1 MTQGLSGRER
11 TLLALDF
18 ESTDRVPV
26 VGGFVRHAQ
35 FLAVAA
41 GTTVDGFWADPR
53 GVAIRAFRD
62 LGVDVIIGLILP
74 SVDSVTGAQFGIA
87 KPTRFASPEAMLD
100 EIAGL
105 PAPAELQRKFDFRK
119 EYDAYLALYH
129 DGQAA
134 VGDDILWVPNTF
146 HCVAQFQNEGYFG
159 AENYYL
165 ALALYPEA
173 MDRFFAVSG
182 ERAFLRNTAVAKAIV
197 DHSLPRVMWLG
208 QDACDNRGPY
218 LAPETMNGI
227 YLRHVKRSLQPLKD
241 AGIRILW
248 HSDGNIMPIVPYLLD
263 AGVDGFQGLQ
273 ETIETRIDV
282 AALRELPTRAGRPPV
297 IVGSVSSV
305 TTMPF
310 GTTADVRAD
319 VCRCQALAAAK
330 GGGWL
335 LNFSSSLGPEVPAE
349 NIRAFFDAAVLD
361 SPPDEAG
368 PGTPSTDEAVRE

>member
-1 MTQGLSGRER
+1 MAPELSGRER

-18 ESTDRVPV
+18 QPTDRVPV
-26 VGGFVRHAQ
+26 VGGFVRHPR
-35 FLAVAA
+35 FLAAAA
-41 GTTVDGFWADPR
+41 GTTVDGFWAAPKA
-53 GVAIRAFRD
+53 VAIRAFRN

-74 SVDSVTGAQFGIA
+74 SADSATGAQVGIA

-105 PAPAELQRKFDFRK
+105 PAPADLQRAFDFRK
-119 EYDAYLALYH
+119 EYDAYLALYR

-134 VGDDILWVPNTF
+134 IGDDILWLPNTF

-159 AENYYL
+159 AENYYM

-197 DHSLPRVMWLG
+197 DHDLPRVMWLG

-218 LAPETMNGI
+218 IAPATMNEI
-227 YLRHVKRSLQPLKD
+227 YIRYVKRSLEPLKD
-241 AGIRILW
+241 IGVKIIW

-273 ETIETRIDV
+273 ETIETKIDV
-282 AALRELPTRAGRPPV
+282 AAMRELKTRAGKPPI

-310 GTTADVRAD
+310 GTSEDVRAD
-319 VCRCQALAAAK
+319 VRRCQTLAAAK

-349 NIRAFFDAAVLD
+349 NIQAFFGAAT
-361 SPPDEAG
+361 PG
-368 PGTPSTDEAVRE
+368 PAANEGGPK